1 MKVELEDGKLRGMCR
16 SSCHLFLAEMPK
28 NLFTPETPVDAKVL
42 EKAWR
47 SLGKTLGEILALRW
61 PK

>member
-1 MKVELEDGKLRGMCR
+1 MKVEWKMESLEACAGPP
-16 SSCHLFLAEMPK
+16 AIY
-28 NLFTPETPVDAKVL
+28 LFTPETPVDAKVL